1 MSYPKLIANKKK
13 LLHNVTTMKKKMTDA
28 GLKTLAGV
36 TKGFSAY
43 PEVAEIFVEGGVDYI
58 ADSRVLNLK
67 KLKDLPKKKWLLRI
81 PMMSELED
89 VLEYADISQHSEYKV
104 LEKLNEL
111 AGEKGVTHDIILMVD
126 LGDLREGYF
135 YEDDFFANVEK
146 VLKLENL
153 NFIGIGV
160 NLTCYGAVIPTPE
173 VLGRLDDYKNEIKE
187 RFDHDLEIISGGNS
201 STVYLVGEEDLGSI
215 NNLRLGEAL
224 LLGTESAYGQNLEY
238 MEQGTWRMEAEI
250 VELKEKPS
258 VPTAKE
264 LGRDAF
270 GRIPVFED
278 RGIRKRAIIGI
289 GKQDVD
295 IEDIKPVDEGI
306 IILGS
311 SSDHTILDITDA
323 KNELEVGDIIPFNVN
338 YGAML
343 KLSTSPYVTVEV
355 EED

>member
-13 LLHNVTTMKKKMTDA
+13 LLHNVTTMKKKMSDA
-28 GLKTLAGV
+28 GIDILAGV

-43 PEVAEIFVEGGVDYI
+43 PEVAQIFVEGGVDYI

-81 PMMSELED
+81 PMMTELED
-89 VLEYADISQHSEYKV
+89 VIEYADISQHSEYKV
-104 LEKLNEL
+104 MEKLNEL
-111 AGEKGVTHDIILMVD
+111 AEKKGVTHDIILMVD

-135 YEDDFFANVEK
+135 YEDDFFENVEK

-173 VLGRLDDYKNEIKE
+173 VLGRLDDYKKEIKD

-201 STVYLVGEEDLGSI
+201 STVYLLGEEDLGSI

-224 LLGTESAYGQNLEY
+224 LLGTESAYGKNLEY

-250 VELKEKPS
+250 VELKDKPS
-258 VPTAKE
+258 VPTVKE

-278 RGIRKRAIIGI
+278 RGVRKRAIIGI

-295 IEDIKPVDEGI
+295 IEDITPMDENI
-306 IILGS
+306 IVLGS
-311 SSDHTILDITDA
+311 SSDHTILDVTDA
-323 KNELEVGDIIPFNVN
+323 KTELEVGDIVPFNVN
-338 YGAML
+338 YGGML
-343 KLSTSPYVTVEV
+343 KLSTSPYVSVEV
-355 EED
+355 EEE